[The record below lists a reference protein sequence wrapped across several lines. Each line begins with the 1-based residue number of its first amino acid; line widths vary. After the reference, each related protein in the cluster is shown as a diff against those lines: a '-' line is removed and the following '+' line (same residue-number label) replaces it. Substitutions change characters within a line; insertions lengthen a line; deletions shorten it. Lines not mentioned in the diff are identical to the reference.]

1 MKTKIMPTKL
11 KNKLTTTSIK
21 LYPKLL
27 VIMVGLV
34 VFLVADSYLV
44 GNIQSLAI
52 NISAAL
58 ISIPIIFIVYE
69 IWHEKSQKK
78 LNESVYSYAQN
89 EMSVALQEIKEQMR
103 FFIDGAFVYFEDGDI
118 VVHDDIEKLK
128 LKLKMNENAKI
139 LYTEDG
145 EAYQKKYQLE
155 NFEDTEETDIYSF
168 EKDTIVEVIHDAR
181 YLSYQLI
188 DLEVHTNLQKLE
200 SLLNNSFIMERLDDE
215 KTQIIVHLVEA
226 MKMLE
231 SFLQNH
237 DDLFLRT
244 SIRIEGFD
252 IKVEDENIYNL
263 FYVEKDKK
271 TTSYEQQL
279 DSKLLMDSFDKK
291 DLLNVYIVN
300 PDYYIIFGDLVQEVL
315 SCVKDWIDSGDG
327 VFVDYSTARIGVM

>member
-1 MKTKIMPTKL
+1 MSITL
-11 KNKLTTTSIK
+11 KNKLITTSIK

-27 VIMVGLV
+27 VIFVGIV
-34 VFLVADSYLV
+34 VFLVADNYLA
-44 GNIQSLAI
+44 GNIQSLFI

-118 VVHDDIEKLK
+118 VIHDDIEN

-145 EAYQKKYQLE
+145 DPYQKKYQLE
-155 NFEDTEETDIYSF
+155 HFEDTEETASDIYSF

-188 DLEVHTNLQKLE
+188 DLEVYTNLKKLE

-215 KTQIIVHLVEA
+215 KTQIIVHLVEV

-231 SFLQNH
+231 SFIENH

-244 SIRIEGFD
+244 SINIQGFD
-252 IKVEDENIYNL
+252 IQVEEKSIYDL
-263 FYVEKDKK
+263 FYVEKENKN
-271 TTSYEQQL
+271 TVYQQHL
-279 DSKLLMDSFDKK
+279 DSKLFMENFDEK
-291 DLLNVYIVN
+291 DLLNVYILN
-300 PDYYIIFGDLVQEVL
+300 PDYCIIFGDLVHEVL

-327 VFVDYSTARIGVM
+327 VYVDYSTARIGVL